1 LPNWSA
7 LAISRLLTQCKIVA
21 CCRITASFPFP
32 IGLGRANIQ
41 SACMRPHIQIYNQL
55 VGETKLN
62 SNTIEAPLAKVH
74 AQCRRVRADCT
85 TRFPDTRS
93 RNMIDL
99 QLLFILASFKHTTVD
114 KSSLV
119 LLEARRIGLK
129 SKPMQMKRTGTP
141 MCMESD
147 LFFFARNLT
156 HILCDSPRKGY
167 HVQILISDSIN

>member
-93 RNMIDL
+93 RNMIRL
-99 QLLFILASFKHTTVD
+99 AATFHSSFIQAYNGGQVIFSPPGGTTYWSQIETNANETD
-114 KSSLV
+114 
-119 LLEARRIGLK
+119 
-129 SKPMQMKRTGTP
+129 
-141 MCMESD
+141 
-147 LFFFARNLT
+147 RN
-156 HILCDSPRKGY
+156 S
-167 HVQILISDSIN
+167 HVHGI